1 MCLPTARWS
10 HLQRRRLASRHT
22 VDMDASPRLPRGS
35 HPDARLRGDARGC
48 DGGIREELATGIALP
63 CHWRGRYGAQAR
75 FFRAGGV

>member
-48 DGGIREELATGIALP
+48 DGGIREES
-63 CHWRGRYGAQAR
+63 WRRE
-75 FFRAGGV
+75 